1 MTRPHLPATP
11 SMAATAS
18 SAHGISPDKRLKST
32 ENVESNGISVSS
44 DIKRNLESCCICLA
58 TVSSTTRAV
67 ATPCLHAC
75 FDFSCLVT
83 WLEGAQS
90 TCPVCKQEVE
100 SVKYNFDAKGTGFQ
114 KYKIKSSEI
123 SNPSKPSISRNSHRR
138 VEIRRL
144 NYASS
149 NSSSLGGLADD
160 IPRRRFVYKHR
171 LRSLHIGSNPSSRFK
186 TFTPAMV
193 RSSPTLVSKAKS
205 FIRRELEVFDWTE
218 GNREWLVEYI
228 VGILKT
234 VRLKDASGK
243 AEDLIEEF
251 LGREF
256 AGVFLHELDA
266 FLRSPFGRVREWDR
280 WAKYEVEIPKDLEEV
295 QLDEG

>member
-1 MTRPHLPATP
+1 
-11 SMAATAS
+11 MAETASSS
-18 SAHGISPDKRLKST
+18 SAHGNTPERQMQPT
-32 ENVESNGISVSS
+32 ENVEPNIPSVPSGVKQS
-44 DIKRNLESCCICLA
+44 LESCCICLA
-58 TVSSTTRAV
+58 SVTSATRAV

-90 TCPVCKQEVE
+90 TCPVCKQRVE
-100 SVKYNFDAKGTGFQ
+100 IVKYNFDPNGTGFQ
-114 KYKIKSSEI
+114 KYKVKSSGS
-123 SNPSKPSISRNSHRR
+123 SNSTKTAAPRNLHRR
-138 VEIRRL
+138 AEIRRL
-144 NYASS
+144 NNHTSS
-149 NSSSLGGLADD
+149 VSLEGLADD

-171 LRSLHIGSNPSSRFK
+171 LRSFYIGSNSSSRFK
-186 TFTPAMV
+186 TYSPAIF
-193 RSSPTLVSKAKS
+193 RTSPTLVSKAKS

-234 VRLKDASGK
+234 VRLKHASGK
-243 AEDLIEEF
+243 AEDLVEEF
-251 LGREF
+251 LGSEF

-266 FLRSPFGRVREWDR
+266 FLRSPFERVRDWDR
-280 WAKYEVEIPKDLEEV
+280 WAKYTMKIPEDLGEV

>member
-1 MTRPHLPATP
+1 
-11 SMAATAS
+11 MAATAS
-18 SAHGISPDKRLKST
+18 SENRIAPERRLQST
-32 ENVESNGISVSS
+32 ENVESNVSTESS
-44 DIKRNLESCCICLA
+44 DIKRSLESCCICLA
-58 TVSSTTRAV
+58 PVTSTTRAV

-90 TCPVCKQEVE
+90 TCPVCKQAVE
-100 SVKYNFDAKGTGFQ
+100 GVKYNFDVKGTGFQ
-114 KYKIKSSEI
+114 KYRIKTSESST
-123 SNPSKPSISRNSHRR
+123 PSKSEVSRNSHRR
-138 VEIRRL
+138 AELRRL
-144 NYASS
+144 HHTA
-149 NSSSLGGLADD
+149 SSSLEGPADD

-186 TFTPAMV
+186 TYTPATI
-193 RSSPTLVSKAKS
+193 RSSPALISKAKS

-234 VRLKDASGK
+234 VRLKDASGR
-243 AEDLIEEF
+243 AEDLVEEF

-280 WAKYEVEIPKDLEEV
+280 WAKYAVEIPKDLGEV

>member
-1 MTRPHLPATP
+1 
-11 SMAATAS
+11 MAAAAS
-18 SAHGISPDKRLKST
+18 SAHEIAPERRPRSPKD
-32 ENVESNGISVSS
+32 VVSNIPPVPS
-44 DIKRNLESCCICLA
+44 DPKRNLESCCICLA
-58 TVSSTTRAV
+58 AVTSATRAV

-83 WLEGAQS
+83 WLEGAHS

-100 SVKYNFDAKGTGFQ
+100 TVKYNFNAKGTGFQ
-114 KYKIKSSEI
+114 KYRIKSSE
-123 SNPSKPSISRNSHRR
+123 SSASSKSEGSRNPHRR
-138 VEIRRL
+138 AEIRRL
-144 NYASS
+144 NHSSVASS
-149 NSSSLGGLADD
+149 LAGLADD

-186 TFTPAMV
+186 TYTPATF
-193 RSSPTLVSKAKS
+193 RSSPVLISKAKS

-234 VRLKDASGK
+234 VQLKDASGK

-256 AGVFLHELDA
+256 ASVFLHELDA
-266 FLRSPFGRVREWDR
+266 FLRSPFGRIRDWDR
-280 WAKYEVEIPKDLEEV
+280 WAKYAMEIPKDLGEV

>member
-1 MTRPHLPATP
+1 
-11 SMAATAS
+11 MAASAS
-18 SAHGISPDKRLKST
+18 SAREITPERRPQST
-32 ENVESNGISVSS
+32 EDVEPNIPSVPS
-44 DIKRNLESCCICLA
+44 DNKRNLESCCICLA
-58 TVSSTTRAV
+58 TVTSASRAV

-83 WLEGAQS
+83 WLEGAKS

-100 SVKYNFDAKGTGFQ
+100 GVKYNFDAKGTGFQ
-114 KYKIKSSEI
+114 KYRIKSSGP
-123 SNPSKPSISRNSHRR
+123 SNSSKPLEPRSSHRR
-138 VEIRRL
+138 VELRRL
-144 NYASS
+144 IQASS
-149 NSSSLGGLADD
+149 SSSSSTLGDLADD

-186 TFTPAMV
+186 TYTPATV
-193 RSSPTLVSKAKS
+193 RSSPALISKAKS

-234 VRLKDASGK
+234 VRLKDASGR
-243 AEDLIEEF
+243 AEDLVEEF

-266 FLRSPFGRVREWDR
+266 FLRSPFGRIREWDR
-280 WAKYEVEIPKDLEEV
+280 WAKYEMEIPKGLGEV
-295 QLDEG
+295 QLDGG

>member
-1 MTRPHLPATP
+1 
-11 SMAATAS
+11 MAATAS
-18 SAHGISPDKRLKST
+18 SSAHEIPPERRLKPT
-32 ENVESNGISVSS
+32 ENVEPNVPSISS
-44 DIKRNLESCCICLA
+44 DVKRNLESCCICLA
-58 TVSSTTRAV
+58 AVTSTTRAV

-90 TCPVCKQEVE
+90 TCPVCKQAVE

-114 KYKIKSSEI
+114 KYRIKSSEA
-123 SNPSKPSISRNSHRR
+123 STSSKSSISRNSHRR
-138 VEIRRL
+138 AEIRRL
-144 NYASS
+144 NHASS
-149 NSSSLGGLADD
+149 SSSSLGGLADD

-186 TFTPAMV
+186 TCTPAMV
-193 RSSPTLVSKAKS
+193 RSSPTLISKAKS

-280 WAKYEVEIPKDLEEV
+280 WAKYEMEIPKDLGEV